1 MRPLFLAVFGGLAI
15 VLVAV
20 SAFLLLRERPTG
32 LPPSGTQVIVEDANL
47 IGGAYVL
54 TDENGNRFTEADAL
68 GRPTAIFFGFSHCP
82 DVCPTTLYELSVLMG
97 QLGADADRLNVL
109 FVSVDY
115 ERDGPEEVAAYTSVF
130 DPRIVGLAGTA
141 EEIATATSA
150 YRVYYAKVPLENG
163 GYTIDHTASVYLM
176 DRNGRFVGT
185 LAYGEDMAVRLQK
198 LQALIADA

>member
-1 MRPLFLAVFGGLAI
+1 MRPLFVTVFGGLAI

-20 SAFLLLRERPTG
+20 SAFLVLRERPTG
-32 LPPSGTQVIVEDANL
+32 LPPSGTQIIIEDANL

-68 GRPTAIFFGFSHCP
+68 GKPTAIFFGFSHCP
-82 DVCPTTLYELSVLMG
+82 DVCPTTLYELSVLLG

-115 ERDGPEEVAAYTSVF
+115 ERDGPEQVAAYTSVF
-130 DPRIVGLAGTA
+130 DPRIIGLSGTA
-141 EEIATATSA
+141 EEIAAATSA
-150 YRVYYAKVPLENG
+150 YRVYYEKIPLENG

-185 LAYGEDMAVRLQK
+185 LAYGEDMPVRLQK
-198 LQALIADA
+198 LQALIAGA

>member
-15 VLVAV
+15 VVVAV
-20 SAFLLLRERPTG
+20 SAFLLLRDRPTG
-32 LPPSGTQVIVEDANL
+32 PAPGGTQVIVEDANL
-47 IGGAYVL
+47 IGGPFVL
-54 TDENGNRFTEADAL
+54 TDENGNRFTDADAL
-68 GRPTAIFFGFSHCP
+68 GKPTAIFFGFSHCP
-82 DVCPTTLYELSVLMG
+82 DVCPTTLYELSVLLG

-141 EEIATATSA
+141 EEIAAATSA
-150 YRVYYAKVPLENG
+150 YRVYYEKIPLENG

-176 DRNGRFVGT
+176 DSDGRFVGT
-185 LAYGEDMAVRLQK
+185 LAHGENMAVRLQK